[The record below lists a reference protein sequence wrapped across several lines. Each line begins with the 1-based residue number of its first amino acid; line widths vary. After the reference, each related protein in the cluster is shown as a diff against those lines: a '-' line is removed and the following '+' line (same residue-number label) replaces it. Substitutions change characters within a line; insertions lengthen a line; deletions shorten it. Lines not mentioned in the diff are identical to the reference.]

1 SSIRQRGSDV
11 HDRTALARQ
20 HPPQGGH
27 RAVNVTEIVHFG
39 DPLELLR
46 ADLAELGEHGGDGDI
61 DSHIERTE
69 GPSPRYRR
77 GPQGPVIGERGLDGH
92 RRPTRRFELVTRSLQ
107 ALLTA
112 GEQGHFRAGCAEGRS
127 ARPSDPPACTG
138 DDDDLA
144 VELVLHAS
152 LPKLLRYPSLHPG
165 EGFEK
170 GVAARR
176 LSAHRADEPYE
187 RLLRKVSSTI
197 PLRE

>member
-1 SSIRQRGSDV
+1 

-46 ADLAELGEHGGDGDI
+46 ADLAELGEHGGEGDI
-61 DSHIERTE
+61 DPHIDRTE
-69 GPSPRYRR
+69 GPFHRLRR
-77 GPQGPVIGERGLDGH
+77 GLHVLVIGDVDLEGH
-92 RRPTRRFELVTRSLQ
+92 RRPTRRFDLVTRSLQ
-107 ALLTA
+107 ALLPA
-112 GEQGHFRAGCAEGRS
+112 GEEGHFRAGCAEGGS
-127 ARPSDPPACTG
+127 ARPSDPTACTG

-176 LSAHRADEPYE
+176 LGAHRADEPYE